1 MIEKVIL
8 DYLNN
13 TLDVPVY
20 MEMPIKHP
28 ERYVL
33 IEKTSSAR
41 ANHIDSAMLAI
52 QSYAPSLYE
61 TARLNEQVKKAMDL
75 IAFFTDISSA
85 KLNSDYN
92 YTDTSKKQYRYQ
104 AVYNVFY

>member
-8 DYLNN
+8 DYLSNV
-13 TLDVPVY
+13 LAVPVY
-20 MEMPIKHP
+20 MEVPKNST
-28 ERYVL
+28 EQYVL
-33 IEKTSSAR
+33 IEKVSSAR
-41 ANHIDSAMLAI
+41 KNYIDSALITI
-52 QSYAPSLYE
+52 QSIAKSLYD
-61 TARLNEQVKKAMDL
+61 AAQLNEQVKNAMDR
-75 IAFFTDISSA
+75 IAFFTDSSA

>member
-1 MIEKVIL
+1 MIETIIL

-20 MEMPIKHP
+20 MEMPIKRP
-28 ERYVL
+28 EAYVL

-41 ANHIDSAMLAI
+41 KNHIDSALFAI

-61 TARLNEQVKKAMDL
+61 AAQLNERVKKAMDR
-75 IAFFTDISSA
+75 IAFFTDVSSA

-92 YTDTSKKQYRYQ
+92 YTDTTKKQYRYQ